1 SGRLV
6 DKAARSRSRELMA
19 AERTGDGI
27 DRREFLRRGAL
38 LGVGVGLVPGAVL
51 AAGESEAPGTAHIR
65 AKRTLGRTGLEV
77 SDIAFGSSRL
87 GENEDDLVRHAFDA
101 GVNYFDTAEDYTG
114 GAAERAIGKA
124 LQGKR
129 DRCILTSKIEASA
142 SG

>member
-1 SGRLV
+1 
-6 DKAARSRSRELMA
+6 M

-27 DRREFLRRGAL
+27 DRREFLRRGAW

-51 AAGESEAPGTAHIR
+51 AAGGVDSPGAPHIR

-87 GENEDDLVRHAFDA
+87 GENEDDLVRHAFDS

-129 DRCILTSKIEASA
+129 DRCVLTSKVQASPSA
-142 SG
+142 RH